1 MNDSAC
7 DSPRLRGTIRGFVS
21 YNSTSCTKSGTGC
34 TIGPLSELWNKT
46 LTPHAEDISNIL
58 PDLKIAWI
66 QGLHISLSHAK
77 LLPVHCNT
85 RNPTCV

>member
-58 PDLKIAWI
+58 PLVK
-66 QGLHISLSHAK
+66 
-77 LLPVHCNT
+77 
-85 RNPTCV
+85 